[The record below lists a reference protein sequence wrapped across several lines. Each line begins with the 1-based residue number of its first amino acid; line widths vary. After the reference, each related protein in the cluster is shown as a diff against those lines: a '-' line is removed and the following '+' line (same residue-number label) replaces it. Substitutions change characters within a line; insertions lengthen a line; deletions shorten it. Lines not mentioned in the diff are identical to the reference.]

1 MGLFFYFLACF
12 SAVFSLLSSHC
23 SDGAD
28 IFGQS
33 CGPFFGFLACVFNP
47 IRVLFCFHTA
57 LILQIFIG
65 KTEVKLVHAKLGVD
79 NFSLS
84 GGLSN
89 CYAKTIH
96 YYIKCKDNSLKY
108 IFFP

>member
-33 CGPFFGFLACVFNP
+33 CGPFFGFLACVFIP
-47 IRVLFCFHTA
+47 SRDLFCFHTA

-65 KTEVKLVHAKLGVD
+65 KTEVKLVHVRLVSTT
-79 NFSLS
+79 SLFLEVYQIVMQRQS
-84 GGLSN
+84 TITLN
-89 CYAKTIH
+89 VKTTV
-96 YYIKCKDNSLKY
+96 
-108 IFFP
+108 